1 MGMVVLR
8 MTSPVVSMPILR
20 EREAMSRRRPQMCR
34 GGLDCGTIDN
44 SLIRVDALVG
54 LPAYEKVGNKF
65 EDTRIRVE
73 LLTKTIS
80 WTFDLSILESQRTFS
95 TGSGV
100 LRTISWQRALQ
111 NGHE

>member
-8 MTSPVVSMPILR
+8 KTSPVVSIPILR
-20 EREAMSRRRPQMCR
+20 EREAMSRRRSQMCP

-54 LPAYEKVGNKF
+54 LPADEKVGNKF
-65 EDTRIRVE
+65 DDTRIRVE
-73 LLTKTIS
+73 LLTKLIS
-80 WTFDLSILESQRTFS
+80 WTFDLSILESQRTFL
-95 TGSGV
+95 TMSGV
-100 LRTISWQRALQ
+100 LQTISWQRALR